1 MNFTL
6 LLTEVDGVGNTR
18 GAQTLPHHTFAKLHY
33 LSYQAIYQKQLGERK
48 ESNHCEL
55 PNQGG

>member
-1 MNFTL
+1 M
-6 LLTEVDGVGNTR
+6 DGVGNTR